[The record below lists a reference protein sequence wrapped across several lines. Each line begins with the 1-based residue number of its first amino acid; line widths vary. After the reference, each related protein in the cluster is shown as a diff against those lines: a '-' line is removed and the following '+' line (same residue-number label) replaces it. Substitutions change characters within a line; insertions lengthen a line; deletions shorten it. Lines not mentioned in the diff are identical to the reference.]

1 MQLHPF
7 ANSFIIKIEVVVVV
21 VDIYNFR
28 FITLMKNMT
37 NITFP
42 PSLSLSLFLSLSSI
56 YLSIYLYNI
65 SPNYNFC
72 LYNIFFRQFFS
83 CCCC

>member
-42 PSLSLSLFLSLSSI
+42 PSLSLSLSSI
-56 YLSIYLYNI
+56 YLSLYI
-65 SPNYNFC
+65 P
-72 LYNIFFRQFFS
+72 I
-83 CCCC
+83 